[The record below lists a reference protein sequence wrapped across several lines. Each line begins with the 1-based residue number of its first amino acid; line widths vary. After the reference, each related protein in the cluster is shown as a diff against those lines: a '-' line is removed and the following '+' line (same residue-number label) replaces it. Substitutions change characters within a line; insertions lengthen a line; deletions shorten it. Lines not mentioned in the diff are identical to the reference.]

1 MCQISGVVFRLV
13 TIRCYRNTTNV
24 RRSKESLDNTAH
36 GDSSAATP
44 CILPRSLSWIPTEC
58 FPGHPASC
66 VWDSTSFSFSVER
79 IIDRVFPVSG
89 SPLVVF
95 NTGIHTIRCLHV
107 TAASHCTDGVFRPLW
122 CSPSLDSSEVDA
134 AALGQVLCQGVWLLQ
149 QVVRQEGVVGIHP
162 TALFLCLGSEVSS
175 RRGLLRTYRR
185 SGAIPAHSRKAFTTE
200 EMMSRFPPRRLIMS
214 SSWSCTDMPVSRSIA
229 SIIIRAVAPSERNS
243 RWSLRSLT

>member
-95 NTGIHTIRCLHV
+95 TTGIHTIRCLHV

-134 AALGQVLCQGVWLLQ
+134 AALGQVLCQGVWLFTASCSSGGGGWHPPDGAFLLFGFRGVITSRPFKDLP
-149 QVVRQEGVVGIHP
+149 QVRSHSSSLSQGPYDRRNDVAVP
-162 TALFLCLGSEVSS
+162 TSQTDHELFLVLYGYASLPFH
-175 RRGLLRTYRR
+175 RLHHHAR
-185 SGAIPAHSRKAFTTE
+185 SGPI
-200 EMMSRFPPRRLIMS
+200 
-214 SSWSCTDMPVSRSIA
+214 
-229 SIIIRAVAPSERNS
+229 
-243 RWSLRSLT
+243 